1 MLNTENKKG
10 IRFVCISCYSTIDAE
25 PALIGSKQSCPH
37 CKQPVNVPKVSLL
50 CDEVLSGYKISKF
63 LGAGG
68 MGEVYQATRLNDDK
82 EVALKVIRPQV
93 VNEEE
98 IENFKNEIRMNLRV
112 SHRNFVRGYEAGT
125 DEKGRH
131 FLAMEFIRGR
141 SLEDHI
147 IKRGRLDEDHAL
159 NICMTVAKALR
170 SAWKNWEIIHRDIKP
185 SNILISKSNVIKIM
199 DLGISTPIQ
208 ENDNDRHVIGTPYYM
223 SPEQIRTPSKI
234 DQRADIYSLGA
245 TLYELLTGMEPF
257 DGKDSE
263 EIFNKVLNESPME
276 PKALRPKLSTVTC
289 NLIKKFMH
297 KDKNRRPQNW
307 DEAVNDLD
315 AALNR
320 YKDENLFE
328 QETNNPELVYSMSR
342 DMKGYSIWIIAAIA
356 LIACFLGFSYWLIKT
371 YIP

>member
-1 MLNTENKKG
+1 MSTENKKG

-37 CKQPVNVPKVSLL
+37 CKQPVNVPKASLL
-50 CDEVLSGYKISKF
+50 YDEVLSGYRINKF

-93 VNEEE
+93 VNNEE
-98 IENFKNEIRMNLRV
+98 IENFKKEIRMNLRV

-141 SLEDHI
+141 SLEDQI
-147 IKRGRLDEDHAL
+147 IKRGRIDEDHAL
-159 NICMTVAKALR
+159 NICLIVANALG

-185 SNILISKSNVIKIM
+185 SNILISKANVIKIM
-199 DLGISTPIQ
+199 DLGISTPLK
-208 ENDNDRHVIGTPYYM
+208 ENDDDRHVIGTPYYM

-257 DGKDSE
+257 NGKDSE
-263 EIFNKVLNESPME
+263 EIFNKVLNEIPLD
-276 PKALRPKLSTVTC
+276 PKILRPKLSNATC

-297 KDKNRRPQNW
+297 KDKNRRPKDW
-307 DEAVNDLD
+307 EEAIADLD
-315 AALNR
+315 ATLNR
-320 YKDENLFE
+320 YKDESSLDLE
-328 QETNNPELVYSMSR
+328 SKDPQLIYSMSN
-342 DMKGYSIWIIAAIA
+342 DLKGYSPWILAGIGVATT
-356 LIACFLGFSYWLIKT
+356 FLGFAYWVIKN

>member
-1 MLNTENKKG
+1 
-10 IRFVCISCYSTIDAE
+10 
-25 PALIGSKQSCPH
+25 
-37 CKQPVNVPKVSLL
+37 
-50 CDEVLSGYKISKF
+50 
-63 LGAGG
+63 
-68 MGEVYQATRLNDDK
+68 MGEVYQATRMEDEK

-98 IENFKNEIRMNLRV
+98 IENFKKEIRMNLRV
-112 SHRNFVRGYEAGT
+112 SHNNFVRGYEAGT

-147 IKRGRLDEDHAL
+147 IKRGRLDENHAL
-159 NICMTVAKALR
+159 NICLTVAKALG

-185 SNILISKSNVIKIM
+185 SNILISKANVIKIM
-199 DLGISTPIQ
+199 DLGISTPVA
-208 ENDNDRHVIGTPYYM
+208 ENDDDRHVIGTPYYM

-257 DGKDSE
+257 NGRTSE
-263 EIFNKVLNESPME
+263 EIFNKVLNDTPMN
-276 PKALRPKLSTVTC
+276 PKTLRPKLSNATC

-297 KDKNRRPQNW
+297 KDKNRRPKNW
-307 DEAVNDLD
+307 EEAIEDLNS
-315 AALNR
+315 ALNR
-320 YKDENLFE
+320 YQDEDAFELETKDPNLI
-328 QETNNPELVYSMSR
+328 YSMNN
-342 DMKGYSIWIIAAIA
+342 DIKGYTPWILAGIG
-356 LIACFLGFSYWLIKT
+356 ACTAFLGFAYWVVKN